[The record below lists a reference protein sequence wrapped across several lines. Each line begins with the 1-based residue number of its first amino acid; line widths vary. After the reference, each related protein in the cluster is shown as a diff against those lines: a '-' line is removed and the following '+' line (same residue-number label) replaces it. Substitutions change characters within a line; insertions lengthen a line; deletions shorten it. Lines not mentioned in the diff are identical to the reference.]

1 MEKNKMGIRSEKLTQ
16 WWHGRNGLFSMLCQ
30 EEFTNREVVLLHA
43 GLIVMLAVAIAAG
56 AE

>member
-1 MEKNKMGIRSEKLTQ
+1 MRRRLST
-16 WWHGRNGLFSMLCQ
+16 WWHGRNGLFSILCQ